1 MQQRRA
7 EREALIAQLVGPL
20 FEIQIRTLNMHRTAE
35 FDIAAYWRY
44 KTSDAQSSDELD
56 RALRWFRQVLE
67 LQLDAKTPDEFLE
80 FLKLDLYQAEIFV
93 FTPTGDVIQLPR
105 GATPIDF
112 AYAVHTE
119 VASVAWAPRSTSRS
133 CPSRARSRDRVSVDG
148 RCGEALERQ
157 DASAPR
163 RAART
168 WPRA

>member
-93 FTPTGDVIQLPR
+93 SRQP
-105 GATPIDF
+105 AT
-112 AYAVHTE
+112 
-119 VASVAWAPRSTSRS
+119 
-133 CPSRARSRDRVSVDG
+133 
-148 RCGEALERQ
+148 
-157 DASAPR
+157 
-163 RAART
+163 
-168 WPRA
+168 